1 MYIILLSLLLL
12 FLILFCFT
20 DFNIKEGVDESSN
33 QVQIN
38 QNTSDIK
45 TLQNNMKELINLKQ
59 VIVNLTTSIKTSE
72 DVLTNLNQKLDS
84 QEEEYNQNVTNMK
97 NGITPDQ
104 NNQNNQNNQDSS

>member
-104 NNQNNQNNQDSS
+104 NNQNNQDSS